1 LSARLEVTTVS
12 FKDLAPG
19 GARRTPK
26 RGRPGEDVKHVKIPK
41 ATHALLYVFAKDRG
55 MTFGDAA
62 THLIGIG
69 LLHEYN
75 LHHEIA
81 QPEARRWEA
90 LRSAIKARSK
100 GSAAD

>member
-1 LSARLEVTTVS
+1 MTVS
-12 FKDLAPG
+12 FKDLVRG

-62 THLIGIG
+62 TYLIGIG
-69 LLHEYN
+69 LMHEYN
-75 LHHEIA
+75 LHHEIE
-81 QPEARRWEA
+81 QPEARRWKA
-90 LRSAIKARSK
+90 LLSASEARSK
-100 GSAAD
+100 GSAVD

>member
-1 LSARLEVTTVS
+1 MSL
-12 FKDLAPG
+12 KDLVPG

-41 ATHALLYVFAKDRG
+41 ATHALLYIFAKDRG

-69 LLHEYN
+69 LMHEYD

-81 QPEARRWEA
+81 QPEAKRLGA

-100 GSAAD
+100 GSTAK

>member
-1 LSARLEVTTVS
+1 MTVS
-12 FKDLAPG
+12 FKDLVPG
-19 GARRTPK
+19 GTRRTP
-26 RGRPGEDVKHVKIPK
+26 RHGRPGEDVKQVKIPK

-69 LLHEYN
+69 LMHEYD

-81 QPEARRWEA
+81 QPEGKRLEA
-90 LRSAIKARSK
+90 LRSAIKSRSK